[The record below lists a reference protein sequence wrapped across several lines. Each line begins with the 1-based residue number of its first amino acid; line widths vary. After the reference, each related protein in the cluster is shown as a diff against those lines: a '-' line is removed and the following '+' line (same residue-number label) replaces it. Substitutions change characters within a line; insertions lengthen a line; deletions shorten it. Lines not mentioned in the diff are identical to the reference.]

1 MLRRRCACFVL
12 GVLAS
17 GAVLAEAHAPI
28 AAMSIPRL
36 GAGTPDAWRTRL
48 ESATWQADAAPG
60 PYGPGAARISATEK
74 LNVEFT
80 SPAQVLPP
88 ATPVAGFLW
97 GRAEGAPARMKV
109 TLRENRDND
118 SLVSA
123 EVELTTEWKPLS
135 LRLPQLPAEA
145 SGEVYLEVELRGAAS
160 TVSLDG
166 LWFGVCT
173 ADQYLDARPPMP
185 AGAVVL
191 RSALPWGIANGTV
204 PFTVQ
209 PRIVGALPHGATLA
223 LRAVSTGGAAID
235 LPAVSPDAAGR
246 WPDEITLDPPALAPF
261 GMYRIETTLR
271 DATGQPLSVMAETLL
286 TRVPEPVPGPRRD
299 SYFGAHVRLEEP
311 DLEAVS
317 RLGYK
322 WCRIH
327 DASGITKWGIA
338 EPEQG
343 KWVWADEAVA
353 RARRHGFHILGML
366 DGAPAW
372 ENGNTESG
380 YFSIY
385 GAPRSVD
392 HWRNYCREV
401 VAHYKGNIDDWEVW
415 NEPWDV
421 NRFFKNGTP
430 LYYAELLKAAYEET
444 KAANPSATVV
454 GVDTYPPI
462 WEKMVLSAGAYPH
475 YDVLSWHRYD
485 PNLHAY
491 PGDALSRVASRI
503 NAEQAKYGT
512 PKPLLCS
519 EAGPDVA
526 RFHGSFYSFAEP
538 RIVGDWSRG
547 ADQYARMYLG
557 AIAAGNQRLFAYTLH
572 TDPRH
577 GQRIQALTEPGIRP
591 KPMHAELAALAYFVD
606 GARYLERLRPTSDIS
621 AHLFA
626 QPEARPY
633 ASGPSTVVVLH
644 ADGEEEQ
651 PLPEGFPA
659 DGVQIFDRWAN
670 PVPIPR
676 AARCG
681 LTFLVVPQAAD
692 DALRAWL
699 VPREAAPEVTREQRG
714 VAVDALLDEFLRACA
729 NKAPLWPFFSTQ
741 GSLAVIS
748 TTDALSA
755 ISRNGLRDAGMP
767 ESVVVEQ
774 FCSAGAFKRGESQL
788 YEAGPFSVGEA
799 TLSTADATTTAPL
812 NFSVTFDGPGGAPRF
827 LSLAIMLA
835 PARADARPEVE
846 AALQRWEDVFK
857 NATTESLRDAFVA
870 APATSLL
877 AVSTAN
883 GEYFVF
889 DTPDHLR
896 TMLDTAVMW
905 GKALHSKI
913 NIESVHADYQAA
925 TVRGSWDL
933 ASLSLGSGRNPF
945 TATLI
950 KQRGTWR
957 FASLTFGAPTP

>member
-1 MLRRRCACFVL
+1 MLRRLCVCLLL
-12 GVLAS
+12 GAFAAAAAPIDAPS
-17 GAVLAEAHAPI
+17 PI

-36 GAGTPDAWRTRL
+36 GAGTPDAWRTHL
-48 ESATWQADAAPG
+48 DAASWQADLAPG
-60 PYGPGAARISATEK
+60 PFGPGAARISATEK

-80 SPAQVLPP
+80 SPAQLLPP
-88 ATPVAGFLW
+88 ATPLAGFLW
-97 GRAEGAPARMKV
+97 GRAEGAPARLKLA
-109 TLRENRDND
+109 LRENRDNK
-118 SLVSA
+118 SLASA
-123 EVELTTEWKPLS
+123 EIDLTSEWKPLS
-135 LRLPQLPAEA
+135 LRLPALPAEA
-145 SGEVYLEVELRGAAS
+145 SGEAYLEVEVRGAAS
-160 TVSLDG
+160 SVSIDG
-166 LWFGVCT
+166 LWFGLC
-173 ADQYLDARPPMP
+173 AAEQFPDARPTVPV
-185 AGAVVL
+185 AAVVL
-191 RSALPWGIANGTV
+191 RSALPWGIVNGAA
-204 PFTVQ
+204 PLSVQ
-209 PRIVGALPHGATLA
+209 PIVAGVVPAGGGLA
-223 LRAVSTGGAAID
+223 LRAVSTGGASVA
-235 LPAVSPDAAGR
+235 LPPVLPDESGR
-246 WPDEITLDPPALAPF
+246 WPDTITLDDPALAPY
-261 GMYRIETTLR
+261 GMYRIEAALR
-271 DATGQPLSVMAETLL
+271 DADGHPVSAMAETLL

-311 DLEAVS
+311 DLEAVA

-338 EPEQG
+338 EPEPG
-343 KWVWADEAVA
+343 KWVWADEAVS

-372 ENGNTESG
+372 ENGNTDSG

-385 GAPRSVD
+385 GAPRSVEK
-392 HWRNYCREV
+392 WRNYCREV
-401 VAHYKGNIDDWEVW
+401 VTHYKGSIDDWEVW

-444 KAANPSATVV
+444 KAANPAATVV

-485 PNLHAY
+485 PNLHAF
-491 PGDALSRVASRI
+491 PGDAISRVASRI
-503 NAEQAKYGT
+503 NAEQAKYGM

-572 TDPRH
+572 TNPRH

-606 GARYLERLRPTSDIS
+606 GARYVERLRPTSDIS

-626 QPEARPY
+626 QAEARPY

-651 PLPEGFPA
+651 PLPEGFPV
-659 DGVQIFDRWAN
+659 DEVQVFDRWGN
-670 PVPIPR
+670 PAPV
-676 AARCG
+676 ASTAHCG
-681 LTFLVVPQAAD
+681 LTFIVVPQAMDA
-692 DALRAWL
+692 ALRAWL
-699 VPREAAPEVTREQRG
+699 APREAAPEVAREQRAA
-714 VAVDALLDEFLRACA
+714 AVDALVDDFLRACA
-729 NKAPLWPFFSTQ
+729 DKAALWPFFSTQ
-741 GSLAVIS
+741 GSLALIS
-748 TTDALSA
+748 TAEAFTTV
-755 ISRNGLRDAGMP
+755 SRSSLRDA
-767 ESVVVEQ
+767 
-774 FCSAGAFKRGESQL
+774 SAAEPFHAAGRFKRGASQL
-788 YEAGPFSVGEA
+788 QEAGPFSVGEA
-799 TLSTADATTTAPL
+799 TLTAADGANAPL
-812 NFSVTFDGPGGAPRF
+812 NFSVSFDGPGGAPRF
-827 LSLAIMLA
+827 LSLAILLA
-835 PARADARPEVE
+835 PARADIRPGVE
-846 AALQRWEDVFK
+846 AALQRWEAVFR
-857 NATTESLRDAFVA
+857 NATTESLRDAFVP
-870 APATSLL
+870 APATTLL

-913 NIESVHADYQAA
+913 NIDSVHGDAQAA

-933 ASLSLGSGRNPF
+933 SSLSLGSGRNPF
-945 TATLI
+945 TAVLV
-950 KQRGTWR
+950 QQQGDWR
-957 FASLTFGAPTP
+957 FASLTFGAPVP